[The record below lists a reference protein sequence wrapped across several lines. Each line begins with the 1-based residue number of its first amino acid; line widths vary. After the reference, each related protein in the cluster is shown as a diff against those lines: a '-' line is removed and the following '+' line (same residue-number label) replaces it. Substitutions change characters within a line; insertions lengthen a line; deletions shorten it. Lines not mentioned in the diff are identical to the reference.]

1 MLSLRL
7 SPPRETSWGQMSPG
21 HLRWGL
27 NVPCAVGVL
36 APAMAAVL
44 PGKALRL
51 GLMGLVGPGPW
62 CHRCPWSA
70 SGPAPGRGQA
80 GSPSGRAGAAGMV
93 VSSASPRCRAALV
106 RGSRG
111 RWCFCQDT
119 LLEASTPRGRDAPPG
134 TRCSPL
140 SPAEQ
145 SWHRAGRCGDGLGPT
160 SAHWSQAELSAA
172 PWVK

>member
-111 RWCFCQDT
+111 RWCFCQDM
-119 LLEASTPRGRDAPPG
+119 LLEASTPQGRDAPPG
-134 TRCSPL
+134 CDVPPYRRRS
-140 SPAEQ
+140 
-145 SWHRAGRCGDGLGPT
+145 RAGTELG
-160 SAHWSQAELSAA
+160 AA
-172 PWVK
+172 GMGWDPPPLTGARQSLVLLPG